1 MANCT
6 ISTMEVND
14 CHLQFFD
21 SNSKLIYEFNL
32 NDTIALN
39 NGAGILIKD
48 DLTTLT
54 IDKNIVV
61 DNLETTVDALITY
74 IQEQRVL
81 CNCCATTPE
90 AVVSSASWGYDSGGT
105 LFYVKQMS
113 DGSVV
118 YNSPIG
124 TVAAPAGNVTKT
136 NPIINISSFVIIE
149 TTSSGNIGSGAFE
162 FEIQNLTAVAGTIN
176 SINFAGN
183 RTISGRAHADTRT
196 DLFRYVPQ
204 IDYDALGATTF
215 LITYLT
221 P

>member
-6 ISTMEVND
+6 ISTKQVND

-81 CNCCATTPE
+81 CDCCGSTPE
-90 AVVSSASWGYDSGGT
+90 AVVSSATWGFDTAGI
-105 LFYVKQMS
+105 LFYVKQKS

-118 YNSPIG
+118 YESPIG
-124 TVAAPAGNVTKT
+124 TVAVPTGAVTQYSPISTLTNLNVVETNAAGSIPPCLAWTLVNTAGGALTLNGV
-136 NPIINISSFVIIE
+136 VIAY
-149 TTSSGNIGSGAFE
+149 T
-162 FEIQNLTAVAGTIN
+162 EIPFGHEGKTIN
-176 SINFAGN
+176 GTYFYAP
-183 RTISGRAHADTRT
+183 TFT
-196 DLFRYVPQ
+196 
-204 IDYDALGATTF
+204 YDATGTQIT
-215 LITYLT
+215 ITYQSL
-221 P
+221 